1 MAWGADLSL
10 ACGGERSVWLLSLG
24 EVAYGELTFTC
35 VRKLIISAVD
45 DELWRAS
52 DTAKFMATCT
62 RWIFPLGTIL
72 LWDERVDEGS
82 PLTGTSFHS
91 TSRAIYNL
99 NPQSEIGHQYTLS

>member
-1 MAWGADLSL
+1 M
-10 ACGGERSVWLLSLG
+10 WLLSLG

-82 PLTGTSFHS
+82 S
-91 TSRAIYNL
+91 TYWDVFSQYQSRDL
-99 NPQSEIGHQYTLS
+99 QSESSIGNRTPIHP

>member
-62 RWIFPLGTIL
+62 RWIFPLGTFSCGTNESMKGVHL
-72 LWDERVDEGS
+72 LGRLFTV
-82 PLTGTSFHS
+82 PVARFT
-91 TSRAIYNL
+91 I
-99 NPQSEIGHQYTLS
+99 